1 MTVSTESAPDHSKT
15 ETPPPGTFKSIIPCT
30 PLAVVK
36 TLEHAGVYNKLL
48 PYGDRFRDIRRL
60 LHRYIGSRG
69 QLDRLAP
76 FADTVHGETRRFL
89 LRLLDEPE
97 RFIEHIRK

>member
-1 MTVSTESAPDHSKT
+1 MTLSTESAPDHSKT

-48 PYGDRFRDIRRL
+48 PYGDRAYGKTIVVINRCVYEMRGHAVGIVADNRVADLRSWDVRWRRC
-60 LHRYIGSRG
+60 
-69 QLDRLAP
+69 
-76 FADTVHGETRRFL
+76 
-89 LRLLDEPE
+89 
-97 RFIEHIRK
+97 